1 MLAINNDQNIRCPEE
16 PESSRLN
23 VIRDLVQRFTVCWE
37 AHPKQAVVAVLDPK
51 QNERRFRRTIRE
63 IGFSLELYGTPEPWA
78 KHVSPGC
85 ARCRRVQSALKE
97 IAEWILPREQRKCTF
112 QIETE
117 PPSLHYSPVRK
128 NRPDLCVTI
137 QILHRNNWDQPIDDC
152 EDSCLNEMERV
163 LHELGACKGA
173 WRPLLCKPVDVGSR
187 LEPTGAC
194 PKEGSA

>member
-1 MLAINNDQNIRCPEE
+1 MSAINNNQNSWGLEE

-23 VIRDLVQRFTVCWE
+23 VIRDLVRRFAVCWE
-37 AHPKQAVVAVLDPK
+37 AHPEQAVVTVLDPK
-51 QNERRFRRTIRE
+51 QNERRFRRKIRE
-63 IGFSLELYGTPEPWA
+63 IGFSLELCGTPEPWA
-78 KHVSPGC
+78 KNVSPGGDDF
-85 ARCRRVQSALKE
+85 RRVQSALKE
-97 IAEWILPREQRKCTF
+97 IAEWILPREQRKCIF

-117 PPSLHYSPVRK
+117 LPSLHYSPVRK
-128 NRPDLCVTI
+128 NRPDVCVTI

-173 WRPLLCKPVDVGSR
+173 WRPLLCKPVDVGSHFG
-187 LEPTGAC
+187 ETGAC